1 MYDAESGTCYAP
13 VFQGTRNAWVCTW
26 LTIIYATVIM
36 LLIIGTLGLIL
47 LFPQGRCV
55 IKGYVFRIR
64 RCMEGNSDPEI
75 EI

>member
-13 VFQGTRNAWVCTW
+13 VFQGTRNAWVCFL
-26 LTIIYATVIM
+26 LTIIYTMVVL

-55 IKGYVFRIR
+55 IKGYSFRMR
-64 RCMEGNSDPEI
+64 HCMEGNSDPAI
-75 EI
+75 PI